1 MERRGMAKENK
12 GDVRSQARPRL
23 TSGFVFKSVFGEE
36 ADLTR
41 ELIELSLE
49 RGISSVEI
57 VQGEREFDVLPSSR
71 AGRVDVYATDSE
83 GNDFDVEV
91 QAESGGNEL
100 LRARHYQSLM
110 DATRLRKGEDVE
122 KLRDSVVVFVCD
134 FDPLGGGLSR
144 YDLRTVCLQ
153 TGEPAADGRRI
164 VMLNARGPL
173 DDVPA
178 PLAAFLRLVAGQEVE
193 GDPFCDRVNAIIDR
207 KVADPKWME
216 DYMTFEDELEA
227 ARRNAEKRGIAIGE
241 ERKAAELALKLV
253 RSGAM
258 TPEVAADFAEV
269 DLAELEHEL
278 ARADDELLD

>member
-1 MERRGMAKENK
+1 MAKENK
-12 GDVRSQARPRL
+12 GDVRAQGRPRL

-49 RGISSVEI
+49 RDIASVRI

-91 QAESGGNEL
+91 QAESRGNEL

-134 FDPLGGGLSR
+134 FDPIGGGLSR
-144 YDLRTVCLQ
+144 YDQRTVCLQ

-164 VMLNARGPL
+164 VMLNAKGERG
-173 DDVPA
+173 DVPES
-178 PLAAFLRLVAGQEVE
+178 LATFLREVE
-193 GDPFCDRVNAIIDR
+193 GDDFCARVNAIIVV
-207 KVADPKWME
+207 KVADPQA
-216 DYMTFEDELEA
+216 DGELHTLAGEIEA
-227 ARRNAEKRGIAIGE
+227 ERMDARIEGLEEGRAERRAQGRAEGRAEIV
-241 ERKAAELALKLV
+241 AELVRDGILSLKNATARTGV
-253 RSGAM
+253 D
-258 TPEVAADFAEV
+258 PEEFAK
-269 DLAELEHEL
+269 
-278 ARADDELLD
+278 RM

>member
-1 MERRGMAKENK
+1 MC
-12 GDVRSQARPRL
+12 L
-23 TSGFVFKSVFGEE
+23 
-36 ADLTR
+36 
-41 ELIELSLE
+41 
-49 RGISSVEI
+49 
-57 VQGEREFDVLPSSR
+57 
-71 AGRVDVYATDSE
+71 YATS
-83 GNDFDVEV
+83 
-91 QAESGGNEL
+91 
-100 LRARHYQSLM
+100 
-110 DATRLRKGEDVE
+110 T
-122 KLRDSVVVFVCD
+122 
-134 FDPLGGGLSR
+134 PLYYNLSR

-178 PLAAFLRLVAGQEVE
+178 PLAAFLRLAAGQEVE

-241 ERKAAELALKLV
+241 KRKAVELALKLV

-258 TPEVAADFAEV
+258 APEDAADFAEV
-269 DLAELEHEL
+269 ELANLEHEL
-278 ARADDELLD
+278 TRADEEPLG